1 MEKYQYSESRHGGTT
16 YVETDCW
23 YLLDLPVCKPN
34 ISVIKKE
41 RENFFE
47 KELNDLEAIK
57 GFDISGLYLLIN
69 SDKNKI
75 YVGESSDIKTRANNH
90 DDKWCISDGFDRM
103 ILLWDGRPNTISH
116 FGNETFRKTLEKK
129 CIELFDGNS
138 RYDLYNTTKNA
149 KKMDKVVK
157 HTKNSLGFRGEEMP
171 EEFEKYLSIVSVGGS
186 TTEDFFMTDGKTW
199 TAHLGKKLRESF
211 NPIWI
216 NNAGLDG
223 HSSFGHTILMNAYI
237 SKIKPKVVLFLVGS
251 NDRGIESMQRFDS
264 GLKNGLTLAISSIK
278 AFLRTAGNYSEV
290 LALSYNLYR
299 YLKKN

>member
-1 MEKYQYSESRHGGTT
+1 MLGLMEKYQYSESRHGGTT

-129 CIELFDGNS
+129 CIELFDRNS
-138 RYDLYNTTKNA
+138 SYDLYNTTKNA
-149 KKMDKVVK
+149 KKMDKNIIIKSSVDRFSEELNFLLSK
-157 HTKNSLGFRGEEMP
+157 YMPPTSNS
-171 EEFEKYLSIVSVGGS
+171 S
-186 TTEDFFMTDGKTW
+186 T
-199 TAHLGKKLRESF
+199 
-211 NPIWI
+211 I
-216 NNAGLDG
+216 
-223 HSSFGHTILMNAYI
+223 
-237 SKIKPKVVLFLVGS
+237 
-251 NDRGIESMQRFDS
+251 
-264 GLKNGLTLAISSIK
+264 
-278 AFLRTAGNYSEV
+278 
-290 LALSYNLYR
+290 
-299 YLKKN
+299 